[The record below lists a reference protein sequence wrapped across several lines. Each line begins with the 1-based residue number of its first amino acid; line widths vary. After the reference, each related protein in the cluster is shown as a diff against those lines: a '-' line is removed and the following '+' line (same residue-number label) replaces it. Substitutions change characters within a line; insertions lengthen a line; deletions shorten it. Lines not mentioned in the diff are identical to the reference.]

1 MENGSNTLPKPV
13 RKALGLE
20 AGDTVSYV
28 TSEGRVQVLKTRSVT
43 ELAGML
49 ARDSQV
55 PVSLGAMNE
64 DIAQGVI
71 EGGK

>member
-20 AGDTVSYV
+20 AGGTVSYV

>member
-1 MENGSNTLPKPV
+1 M

-20 AGDTVSYV
+20 AGGTVSYV

-55 PVSLGAMNE
+55 PVLLGAMNE